1 MANRSNLA
9 RKRNQLTSERAE
21 RHRGANEGMEADS
34 AIPEDLRPHPVLV
47 EADADQEQEDADP
60 RAAVAA
66 AVRRA
71 DSREVSV
78 SADQEFDRK
87 RRRPARDEGNVDI
100 YTLYAREMGAVNLL
114 TPEQEVELANEMDR
128 SRKGLKKLFRRHKDL
143 AVPPPPRE
151 TGDRSEEEFQE
162 KIERLHE
169 GITRTAREVE
179 RLKSQI
185 GAGSRGR
192 GAKARPQPRTRSA
205 AAGQAAARRALQAIR
220 KTTGLTP
227 TQLIELRREVTS
239 LRSALKHTRDKMIM
253 ANLRLVPFIARKYLE
268 HGLSMTDLVQEGNIG
283 LMKAVDR
290 FDPSLGYKFSTY
302 AYWWVKQS
310 IERAIADRARTIR
323 VPVHVHEKIRK
334 IRAVSARLNHQ
345 LGRRPTP
352 EEIGREAGIAASKVT
367 EFLRAAM
374 DPVPLDHPIQEGDER
389 EWKQV
394 LPDDEAPSPLFNT
407 MYGEQADSVRDALAM
422 LGAKEERVVRMR
434 FGIDLERTY
443 TLEEVGKH
451 LNLTRERIRQIEMRA
466 LSKLSSPTFRRVLKP
481 CFEMAS

>member
-1 MANRSNLA
+1 MRSQTTTA
-9 RKRNQLTSERAE
+9 RGRTRRRVSPTTVGR
-21 RHRGANEGMEADS
+21 
-34 AIPEDLRPHPVLV
+34 
-47 EADADQEQEDADP
+47 P
-60 RAAVAA
+60 RAKSSEARGKSTRRLAA
-66 AVRRA
+66 APK
-71 DSREVSV
+71 RERTTKTTMPAKEKPMAQSGPARPTPSV
-78 SADQEFDRK
+78 SMDALDLK
-87 RRRPARDEGNVDI
+87 RRRPPRDEANVDI
-100 YTLYAREMGAVNLL
+100 YTLYAREMGSVDLL
-114 TPEQEVELANEMDR
+114 TPEKEVSLARRMDVA
-128 SRKGLKKLFRRHKDL
+128 RKGLKRTYRRYTGL
-143 AVPPPPRE
+143 AILPPPRE

-162 KIERLHE
+162 KVERLFE
-169 GITRTAREVE
+169 GVTRTARQVE
-179 RLKSQI
+179 RLQ
-185 GAGSRGR
+185 GQLGSSR
-192 GAKARPQPRTRSA
+192 ARSA
-205 AAGQAAARRALQAIR
+205 RTSPGQAAARRALRDIR
-220 KTTGLTP
+220 KTTDLTP
-227 TQLIELRREVTS
+227 TQLFELRADVTRMRED
-239 LRSALKHTRDKMIM
+239 LKKTRDQMIM

-268 HGLSMTDLVQEGNIG
+268 HGLTMTDLVQEGNIG

-352 EEIGREAGIAASKVT
+352 EEIGREANIPASKVT

-394 LPDDEAPSPLFNT
+394 LPDDEAPSPLFNA
-407 MYGEQADSVRDALAM
+407 MYGEQADSVRDALRM

-443 TLEEVGKH
+443 TLEEVGKQ

-466 LSKLSSPTFRRVLKP
+466 LSKLSSPMFRRRLKP
-481 CFEMAS
+481 CLDAVS

>member
-1 MANRSNLA
+1 
-9 RKRNQLTSERAE
+9 
-21 RHRGANEGMEADS
+21 
-34 AIPEDLRPHPVLV
+34 VLV
-47 EADADQEQEDADP
+47 ESEESPTDEANPQTS
-60 RAAVAA
+60 VVA

-71 DSREVSV
+71 
-78 SADQEFDRK
+78 SAATADEEFERK

-100 YTLYAREMGAVNLL
+100 YTLYAREMGSVNLL
-114 TPEQEVELANEMDR
+114 TPEEEVTLANEMDV
-128 SRKGLKKLFRRHKDL
+128 SRKGLKKMFRKYKDL

-162 KIERLHE
+162 KIERLFE
-169 GITRTAREVE
+169 GIMRTAREVE
-179 RLKSQI
+179 RMKSQL
-185 GAGSRGR
+185 GTKSRGR
-192 GAKARPQPRTRSA
+192 GKAQPRTRSA
-205 AAGQAAARRALQAIR
+205 AAGQAAARRALQGIR
-220 KTTGLTP
+220 KATGLTP
-227 TQLIELRREVTS
+227 TQILELRSEI
-239 LRSALKHTRDKMIM
+239 RSFRSDLKQTRDKMIM

-352 EEIGREAGIAASKVT
+352 DEIGSEAGIAASKVT

-394 LPDDEAPSPLFNT
+394 LPDEDAPSPLFNT
-407 MYGEQADSVRDALAM
+407 MYGEQAESVRDALSM
-422 LGAKEERVVRMR
+422 LGKKEEKVVRMR

-443 TLEEVGKH
+443 TLEEVGKQ
-451 LNLTRERIRQIEMRA
+451 LSLTRERIRQIEMRA
-466 LSKLSSPTFRRVLKP
+466 LSKLSSPNFRRVLKP

>member
-1 MANRSNLA
+1 MANNMNLA
-9 RKRNQLTSERAE
+9 RNRPRCNPGRAGGS
-21 RHRGANEGMEADS
+21 RPLYQKTRLSSREADATRS
-34 AIPEDLRPHPVLV
+34 RPVLV
-47 EADADQEQEDADP
+47 ESDRATEHRAGESKGADP
-60 RAAVAA
+60 GTTRV
-66 AVRRA
+66 
-71 DSREVSV
+71 DP
-78 SADQEFDRK
+78 SADEEFERK
-87 RRRPARDEGNVDI
+87 RRRPPRDEANIDI
-100 YTLYAREMGAVNLL
+100 YTLYAREMGGVALL
-114 TPEQEVELANEMDR
+114 TPEEEVRLARKMDVA
-128 SRKGLKKLFRRHKDL
+128 RKGLKGLFRRYKEL
-143 AVPPPPRE
+143 AVAPPIRE

-162 KIERLHE
+162 KFERLFE
-169 GITRTAREVE
+169 GIQRAAREVE
-179 RLKSQI
+179 RLKRTI
-185 GAGSRGR
+185 GDSVARARRGR
-192 GAKARPQPRTRSA
+192 ARTAPRGRA
-205 AAGQAAARRALQAIR
+205 AASGQTAARKALQEIR
-220 KTTGLTP
+220 RDTGLTP
-227 TQLIELRREVTS
+227 TRLFELRKEVTR
-239 LRSALKHTRDKMIM
+239 LREDLKRSRDDMIM

-352 EEIGREAGIAASKVT
+352 EEIGREASIPVSKVT

-394 LPDDEAPSPLFNT
+394 LPDEDAPSPLYNT
-407 MYGEQADSVRDALAM
+407 MYGEQADSVREVLRM
-422 LGAKEERVVRMR
+422 LGSKEERVVRMR

-443 TLEEVGKH
+443 TLEEVGRQ

-466 LSKLSSPTFRRVLKP
+466 LSKLSSPNFRRQLKP
-481 CFEMAS
+481 CFDLMSSS

>member
-1 MANRSNLA
+1 MANNTNLA
-9 RKRNQLTSERAE
+9 RKRARSNPGRRAASAP
-21 RHRGANEGMEADS
+21 RASRSRVSSLEAG
-34 AIPEDLRPHPVLV
+34 EDARPRPMLV
-47 EADADQEQEDADP
+47 EADPPSEPVRVSSRRAVAK
-60 RAAVAA
+60 AAVPEPTPEEA
-66 AVRRA
+66 
-71 DSREVSV
+71 
-78 SADQEFDRK
+78 DRK
-87 RRRPARDEGNVDI
+87 RRRPARDEANIDI
-100 YTLYAREMGAVNLL
+100 YTLYAREMGGFNLL
-114 TPEQEVELANEMDR
+114 TPEEEVRLARQMDVAR
-128 SRKGLKKLFRRHKDL
+128 NGLKKLFRNHKDL

-169 GITRTAREVE
+169 GITRTARDVE
-179 RLKSQI
+179 RFKRQLGTTTSRN
-185 GAGSRGR
+185 GRGR
-192 GAKARPQPRTRSA
+192 SKAAPRSGVA
-205 AAGQAAARRALQAIR
+205 ASGLAAARKALKDIR
-220 KTTGLTP
+220 RDTDLTP
-227 TQLIELRREVTS
+227 TQIFELRTEVTR
-239 LRSALKHTRDKMIM
+239 LREALKRSRDDMIM

-290 FDPSLGYKFSTY
+290 FDPNLGYKFSTY

-352 EEIGREAGIAASKVT
+352 EEIGREASIPASKVT

-394 LPDDEAPSPLFNT
+394 LPDEEAPSPLYNT
-407 MYGEQADSVRDALAM
+407 MYGEQAESVRDALSM
-422 LGAKEERVVRMR
+422 LGEKEERVVRMR

-443 TLEEVGKH
+443 TLEEVGRQ

-466 LSKLSSPTFRRVLKP
+466 LSKLSSPNFRRQLKP
-481 CFEMAS
+481 CFDLMITS

>member
-1 MANRSNLA
+1 MRTNLA
-9 RKRNQLTSERAE
+9 RKRTQKRPIPATGRKRAAAPKKKTDEARRPVPFPVPAAESKAE
-21 RHRGANEGMEADS
+21 RTPRT
-34 AIPEDLRPHPVLV
+34 PEVISEDFDL
-47 EADADQEQEDADP
+47 
-60 RAAVAA
+60 
-66 AVRRA
+66 
-71 DSREVSV
+71 
-78 SADQEFDRK
+78 K
-87 RRRPARDEGNVDI
+87 RRRPPRDEANIDI
-100 YTLYAREMGAVNLL
+100 YTLYAREMGSVDLL
-114 TPEQEVELANEMDR
+114 TPEQEVTLAREMDVA
-128 SRKGLKKLFRRHKDL
+128 RKGLKRLYRKHKDL

-162 KIERLHE
+162 KVERLFE
-169 GITRTAREVE
+169 GVTRTARQVA
-179 RLKSQI
+179 RMKGQI
-185 GAGSRGR
+185 GTSRSKS
-192 GAKARPQPRTRSA
+192 KAPKTLSP
-205 AAGQAAARRALQAIR
+205 GQAAARKALRDIR
-220 KTTGLTP
+220 KSTGLTP
-227 TQLIELRREVTS
+227 TEIAQLREDVTRFRRE
-239 LRSALKHTRDKMIM
+239 LKHTRDQMIM

-268 HGLSMTDLVQEGNIG
+268 HGLTMTDLVQEGNIG

-290 FDPSLGYKFSTY
+290 FDPNLGYKFSTY

-352 EEIGREAGIAASKVT
+352 DEIGREANIPASKVT

-394 LPDDEAPSPLFNT
+394 LPDEEAPSPLLNA
-407 MYGEQADSVRDALAM
+407 MNGEQADSVRDALGM
-422 LGAKEERVVRMR
+422 LGEKEERVVRMR

-443 TLEEVGKH
+443 TLEEVGRQ

-466 LSKLSSPTFRRVLKP
+466 LSKLSSPMFRRRLKP
-481 CFEMAS
+481 CLDAITNS

>member
-1 MANRSNLA
+1 
-9 RKRNQLTSERAE
+9 
-21 RHRGANEGMEADS
+21 
-34 AIPEDLRPHPVLV
+34 
-47 EADADQEQEDADP
+47 
-60 RAAVAA
+60 
-66 AVRRA
+66 
-71 DSREVSV
+71 
-78 SADQEFDRK
+78 
-87 RRRPARDEGNVDI
+87 
-100 YTLYAREMGAVNLL
+100 
-114 TPEQEVELANEMDR
+114 
-128 SRKGLKKLFRRHKDL
+128 
-143 AVPPPPRE
+143 
-151 TGDRSEEEFQE
+151 
-162 KIERLHE
+162 
-169 GITRTAREVE
+169 
-179 RLKSQI
+179 
-185 GAGSRGR
+185 
-192 GAKARPQPRTRSA
+192 
-205 AAGQAAARRALQAIR
+205 
-220 KTTGLTP
+220 
-227 TQLIELRREVTS
+227 
-239 LRSALKHTRDKMIM
+239 MIM

>member
-1 MANRSNLA
+1 MAMNTNLA
-9 RKRNQLTSERAE
+9 RNRSRQATASTPAPIDF
-21 RHRGANEGMEADS
+21 GDAADRV
-34 AIPEDLRPHPVLV
+34 LRPHPVLL
-47 EADADQEQEDADP
+47 DSDPPSDDP
-60 RAAVAA
+60 REHAGRVVP
-66 AVRRA
+66 VRRGSEIA
-71 DSREVSV
+71 PE
-78 SADQEFDRK
+78 EPFDPK
-87 RRRPARDEGNVDI
+87 RRRPARDEANVDI
-100 YTLYAREMGAVNLL
+100 YTLYAREMGAVSLL
-114 TPEQEVELANEMDR
+114 TPDEEVKLAREMDVA
-128 SRKGLKKLFRRHKDL
+128 RKGLKRLFRRYKDL

-162 KIERLHE
+162 KVERLFE

-179 RLKSQI
+179 RLKRQL
-185 GAGSRGR
+185 GEGPNRGGRARVLARSRI
-192 GAKARPQPRTRSA
+192 A
-205 AAGQAAARRALQAIR
+205 ANGMAAARKALLDIR
-220 KTTGLTP
+220 RSTALTP
-227 TQLIELRREVTS
+227 TEIFELRGEVTL
-239 LRSALKHTRDKMIM
+239 LRRDLKVSRDKMIM

-290 FDPSLGYKFSTY
+290 FDPNLGYKFSTY

-345 LGRRPTP
+345 LGRRPSP
-352 EEIGREAGIAASKVT
+352 EEIGREAGIPASKVT

-394 LPDDEAPSPLFNT
+394 LPDEEAPSPLYNT
-407 MYGEQADSVRDALAM
+407 MYGEQADSVRDALRM
-422 LGAKEERVVRMR
+422 LGEKEEKVVRMR

-466 LSKLSSPTFRRVLKP
+466 LSKLSSPTFRRRLKP
-481 CFEMAS
+481 CFDMVVAS